1 MSSDDNPVWRRK
13 LNDSANYQG
22 QPYLIDEY
30 GGIKWIP
37 SPEKVFADDSWGYGR
52 DPKTLEEFYTR
63 LERLTDVILGMS
75 HICGFC
81 YTQLTDIEQEQN
93 GIYNYD
99 RTDKFDME
107 RVANILKKPRSQQQ
121 EG

>member
-1 MSSDDNPVWRRK
+1 MKGLLVLSDENEVWRR
-13 LNDSANYQG
+13 LPERSGEYRG

-37 SPEKVFADDSWGYGR
+37 SPDQKYAPDSWGYGK
-52 DPKTLEEFYTR
+52 DPTTLEEFYTR
-63 LERLTDVILGMS
+63 LEALTDVILDMS

-99 RTDKFDME
+99 RSDKFDMK
-107 RVANILKKPRSQQQ
+107 RIHRIISKKK
-121 EG
+121 